1 MNAELPTL
9 DLAVAT
15 HRPEGIRRVASM
27 VLPPM
32 PGVRYIVS
40 WQSHGNTPVP
50 DELSERPDVVI
61 HRFDGTGLSN
71 NRNNAIDHATADIIL
86 FADDDVIYYPEGLRQ
101 LRQAFADNPKVD
113 FITLRS
119 HHGDLSRFPDQS
131 VCLRSRL
138 PKGYSV
144 ASFEIAFRRS
154 RRGALHCCPELG
166 LGAPRLH
173 GGEDEMFLLSAIKR
187 GFDCRYFPIT
197 IGAHPHESTGTKAKM
212 TDGNLLAA
220 GCVIA
225 LTYPWSAVLRL
236 PLKALRLARSGRAPF
251 FGALLRLCQGALT
264 APALRRRHPS
274 TLW

>member
-27 VLPPM
+27 VLPPI
-32 PGVRYIVS
+32 PGVRYVVS
-40 WQSHGNTPVP
+40 WQSHGDFPLP
-50 DELSERPDVVI
+50 EELRERPDVEI
-61 HRFDGTGLSN
+61 HRFSGSGLSN
-71 NRNNAIDHATADIIL
+71 NRNNAIDHCTADLIL
-86 FADDDVIYYPEGLRQ
+86 FADDDVIYSPEGITQ
-101 LRQAFADNPKVD
+101 LRRAFADNPEVD

-119 HHGDLSRFPDQS
+119 QHGDLSRFPNQS
-131 VCLRSRL
+131 VRLKSRL

-144 ASFEIAFRRS
+144 ASFEIAFRRI
-154 RRGALHCCPELG
+154 RCGALHCCPELG

-173 GGEDEMFLLSAIKR
+173 GGEDEIFLLSAIKR

-212 TDGNLLAA
+212 TDGNILAA

-225 LTYPWSAVLRL
+225 LTYPWSAALRL
-236 PLKALRLARSGRAPF
+236 PLKAWRLARSGRAPF
-251 FGALLRLCQGALT
+251 FSALLRLGQGALS
-264 APALRRRHPS
+264 APALRRRHLS

>member
-27 VLPPM
+27 VLPPI

-40 WQSHGNTPVP
+40 WQSHDNTPVP
-50 DELSERPDVVI
+50 AELLGRPDVVI

-71 NRNNAIDHATADIIL
+71 NRNNAIDHASADIIL
-86 FADDDVIYYPEGLRQ
+86 FADDDVIYSPEGLRQ
-101 LRQAFADNPKVD
+101 LRQVFADNPEVD
-113 FITLRS
+113 LATFRS
-119 HHGDLSRFPDQS
+119 QHGDLSRFPDRS
-131 VCLRSRL
+131 VRLRSRL

-154 RRGALHCCPELG
+154 RCGAWHCCPELG

-187 GFDCRYFPIT
+187 GFDCRYYPIT

-225 LTYPWSAVLRL
+225 LSYPWTAVLRL
-236 PLKALRLARSGRAPF
+236 PLKTVRLARSGRAHLLN
-251 FGALLRLCQGALT
+251 ALLRLSQGALT